1 MNQSF
6 YTAAVGA
13 WQQQERLNVHGNN
26 IANVNNY
33 GFKAKKPSFAALMY
47 DFIAG
52 AQADELPR
60 GTGTYM
66 VGADTD
72 FGSTGLADT
81 GLDLDYAIEGHGFFA
96 LWDPTSGEY
105 SYTRDG
111 SFTMSEFYVD
121 GEADPDT
128 GEPTQEA
135 KWYLS
140 DGDGRFVMGR
150 DGRLIELTEENMKG
164 ELPIGIFDFVNT
176 NGMLNVGR
184 NRFVP
189 VEKNGQL
196 QMGQG
201 KLVKGYLERS
211 NTDLAHEMVK
221 VIESQRS
228 FSYALKMIQT
238 SDEIETTVNG
248 LR

>member
-72 FGSTGLADT
+72 SGSTGFADT

-96 LWDPTSGEY
+96 LWDPSSGEY

-111 SFTMSEFYVD
+111 SFTKAEFYVE
-121 GEADPDT
+121 GAVDPDT

-150 DGRLIELTEENMKG
+150 DGRLIELTEENVKSEYQRDAACGAQPFCACREKRAAPDGAGKAG
-164 ELPIGIFDFVNT
+164 EGLSGA
-176 NGMLNVGR
+176 LQH
-184 NRFVP
+184 RFGP
-189 VEKNGQL
+189 
-196 QMGQG
+196 
-201 KLVKGYLERS
+201 
-211 NTDLAHEMVK
+211 
-221 VIESQRS
+221 
-228 FSYALKMIQT
+228 
-238 SDEIETTVNG
+238 
-248 LR
+248 